1 MEGRWKHHLKEEKT
15 EMENKLKPDWSTELD
30 EYMEE
35 RYGID
40 INEVICDEVLKAIR
54 NEIKK
59 DEEKLK

>member
-1 MEGRWKHHLKEEKT
+1 
-15 EMENKLKPDWSTELD
+15 MENKLKSDWSTELD
-30 EYMEE
+30 EFMEE

-40 INEVICDEVLKAIR
+40 INGVICDEVLKAIR